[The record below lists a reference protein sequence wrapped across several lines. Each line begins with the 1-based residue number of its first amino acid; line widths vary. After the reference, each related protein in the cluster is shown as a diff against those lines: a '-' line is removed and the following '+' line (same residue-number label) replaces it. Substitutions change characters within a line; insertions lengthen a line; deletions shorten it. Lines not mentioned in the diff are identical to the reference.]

1 MFSIILHLSDVWVVG
16 RDANALSGVLRQHL
30 VEEGLLD
37 PQGAAGRH
45 HSHRPRWE
53 WQPISLTV
61 LLLSGA
67 DSGGGAPCDPHKA
80 QSFYNFTLYERNG
93 FAHLKSS
100 CICPCKLL
108 SSAAERIFV
117 YIGIIHRFLFIK
129 IYFSSFLWHNFILF
143 LWFVKFSILFFDWLK
158 HF

>member
-1 MFSIILHLSDVWVVG
+1 MFNIILHLSDVWVVG

-67 DSGGGAPCDPHKA
+67 DSGGGGTVRPTQGSKFL
-80 QSFYNFTLYERNG
+80 QFYAIR
-93 FAHLKSS
+93 A
-100 CICPCKLL
+100 
-108 SSAAERIFV
+108 
-117 YIGIIHRFLFIK
+117 
-129 IYFSSFLWHNFILF
+129 
-143 LWFVKFSILFFDWLK
+143 
-158 HF
+158 